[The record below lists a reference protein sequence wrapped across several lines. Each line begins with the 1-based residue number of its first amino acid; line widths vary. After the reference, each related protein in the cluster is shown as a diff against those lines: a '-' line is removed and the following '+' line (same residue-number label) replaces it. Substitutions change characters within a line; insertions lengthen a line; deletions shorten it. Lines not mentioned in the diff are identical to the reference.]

1 MYEHFNPLNLENA
14 WLQHLILFAVAGVLG
29 YIIGYQRS
37 KIRLNNYFGQL
48 ARLENDLADCFK
60 MKTQPAAPKPA
71 VPRPASPDVAEPLPV
86 VAQTLPDVDDLKKV
100 EGIGPKI
107 EQILHGSGIR
117 TFAQLA
123 QTEPAHIMELLRAAG
138 PQFQIH
144 DPGTWPDQA
153 RLASQGKWDELK
165 VWQDELNKG
174 KSV

>member
-37 KIRLNNYFGQL
+37 KIRLNDYLGHL
-48 ARLENDLADCFK
+48 ARLEADLAQCFK
-60 MKTQPAAPKPA
+60 MKTQPAAAPAAKPA
-71 VPRPASPDVAEPLPV
+71 KIAEPLPV
-86 VAQTLPDVDDLKKV
+86 VAAPPVPETDDLKKI

-107 EQILHGSGIR
+107 EQILHESGIR
-117 TFAQLA
+117 TFAQLS

-153 RLASQGKWDELK
+153 RLAAQGKWDELK